1 MLVRKLQSARV
12 AVPIGMAL
20 VVCGLSLNSIS
31 LLLARAAHA
40 PHGGQGMSDF
50 LHGFLAGVGIALEI
64 GGIGVMLPALR
75 CATRP
80 ERSSSQGGKG

>member
-1 MLVRKLQSARV
+1 MPMRKQRSARV
-12 AVPIGMAL
+12 AVPIGMSL
-20 VVCGLSLNSIS
+20 IVCGLSLNSIS
-31 LLLARAAHA
+31 LLVARAAHT

-50 LHGFLAGVGIALEI
+50 LHGFLMGLGIALEI
-64 GGIGVMLPALR
+64 AGLVVMLTAAR